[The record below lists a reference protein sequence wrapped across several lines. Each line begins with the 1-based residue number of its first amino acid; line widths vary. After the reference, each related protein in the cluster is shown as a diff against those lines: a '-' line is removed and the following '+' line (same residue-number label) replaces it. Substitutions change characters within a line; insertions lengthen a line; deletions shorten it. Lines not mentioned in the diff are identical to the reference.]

1 MKNQTAQ
8 TLKSKAISL
17 LETGKL
23 QQALKKAQ
31 FGVKKFPKDS
41 DFHAIAGFVLT
52 ELKQYKKSIP
62 HFLEASR
69 KKPDDPQFA
78 ENLANALM
86 QTGQITRA
94 LTYAEQKV
102 EQFPNNKELRRV
114 IDEIQREGRN
124 WRSIVEFTTHSLAS
138 DPDNPELLAKRAR
151 AYLQMG
157 FVEESTRDIE
167 RAYDLA
173 PENIMVAFQKSL
185 NLHHSG
191 DKEMAFSIL
200 NDILNTQPHHANAL
214 LQAATMASKENVPQL
229 MSAVEAAAAEKDEP
243 LQELEFAK
251 AHLVQKTDGIAAA
264 LPQFAKA
271 NAVQHDAVPYDFAAE
286 EEKLHKIIE
295 LFPEGASSFEGIPS
309 DAPLPIF
316 VIGQPRSGTTLMEM
330 MLSSA
335 PDIAGCGELMLI
347 PELTNKFH
355 ATDKVFD
362 AEAAKDI
369 ARSYRENMPNI
380 PENSIGFVDKLPHNY
395 QRVGFIL
402 AAFPN
407 AKIVNMLRDP
417 RDVGLSKWIRRFPAG
432 GMNYASS
439 LDAIAHSAN
448 LYRRYMAHWDTV
460 FEGQILTLPY
470 EELVADP
477 KAHSQRVAEFCG
489 VDWHESMVHPEKNT
503 KQVRTA
509 SVDQVRSKISTKS
522 IGGWRE
528 VADHITPMLDGFDP
542 ELWPEYDFS

>member
-138 DPDNPELLAKRAR
+138 DPNNPELLAKRAR

-295 LFPEGASSFEGIPS
+295 LFPEGTSSFEGIQS
-309 DAPLPIF
+309 EAPLPIF

-347 PELTNKFH
+347 PELTNNFH

-448 LYRRYMAHWDTV
+448 LYRRYIAHWDTV
-460 FEGQILTLPY
+460 FEGKILTLPY

-477 KAHSQRVAEFCG
+477 KTHSQRVAEFCG

-528 VADHITPMLDGFDP
+528 VADHITAMLDGFDP
-542 ELWPEYDFS
+542 KLWPEYDFS